1 MTQVTSAKGAHLVG
15 SVPLESVE
23 AVFLT
28 SVREL
33 GGHLERLPD
42 GELGARSIWI
52 AWQRDVFSKLDGFDE
67 VPPAP
72 GSYVSRPL
80 LRARPNVTAA
90 DLSLGPL
97 GYAQAAKESYAVFER
112 LKKAGELPE
121 PLRFQVGLPTPMEP
135 VIGMF
140 TVESQSVIAPVYE
153 RSLLRELDEILEAIP
168 HEQLAIQ
175 FETVYLLGVL
185 EGVWKTGIEKS
196 SIPARIAALA
206 DLVPNTVPVG
216 YHLCYGDSGH
226 RHFKQPESTRI
237 MVDVANGILE
247 SAGRSIDWFHMPVPK
262 NRTDD
267 AYFEPLSELRRPETT
282 ALYLGLVHATDGEVG
297 SRARIATASR
307 HTQRFGVATEC
318 GLGRRPPETIPELLR
333 IHESVSA
340 AV

>member
-1 MTQVTSAKGAHLVG
+1 MTQVTLPIGAHLVG

-52 AWQRDVFSKLDGFDE
+52 AWQRDVFKKLDGFDE

-90 DLSLGPL
+90 DLNLGPL

-121 PLRFQVGLPTPMEP
+121 PLRFQVGLPTPMES

-140 TVESQSVIAPVYE
+140 TAESQSVIAPVYE

-168 HEQLAIQ
+168 YEQLAIQ

-185 EGVWKTGIEKS
+185 EGVWTTGIEKS
-196 SIPARIAALA
+196 SIPARLAALA
-206 DLVPNTVPVG
+206 DLVPNAVPVG

-297 SRARIATASR
+297 SRARITTASR

-318 GLGRRPPETIPELLR
+318 GLGRRPPETIPELLH
-333 IHESVSA
+333 IHASVSA